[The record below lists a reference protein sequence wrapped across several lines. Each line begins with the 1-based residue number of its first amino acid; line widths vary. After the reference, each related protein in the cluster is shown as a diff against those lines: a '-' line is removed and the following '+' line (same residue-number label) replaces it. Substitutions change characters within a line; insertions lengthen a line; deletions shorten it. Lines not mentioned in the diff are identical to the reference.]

1 MKNTDKKQSGKKQ
14 CITCQNFDKEC
25 SNCKIKTAEEF
36 SKIDFAKEDCD
47 SYLIHDKFIMF

>member
-1 MKNTDKKQSGKKQ
+1 MKYTDKKQSSKKQ
-14 CITCQNFDKEC
+14 CTTCQNFDKEC